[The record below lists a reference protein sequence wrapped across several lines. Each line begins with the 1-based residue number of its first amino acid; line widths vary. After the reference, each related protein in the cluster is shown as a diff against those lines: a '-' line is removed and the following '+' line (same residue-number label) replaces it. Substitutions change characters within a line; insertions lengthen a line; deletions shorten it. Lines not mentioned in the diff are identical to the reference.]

1 MLLYASV
8 RWEVYLSN
16 VHVGKV
22 GKEVV
27 ADKKAHQHPVIN
39 DSLEVIAKW

>member
-1 MLLYASV
+1 MLLYTSV
-8 RWEVYLSN
+8 HWEVYLSN

-27 ADKKAHQHPVIN
+27 ADKKAHQNPVIN
-39 DSLEVIAKW
+39 DPLKVIAK